1 MDAVVTADRD
11 QCYQPVDHQV
21 APQME
26 VAQLVEAV
34 AADRVFANRNQQVAP
49 QMEVAQLVVA
59 AGAGA
64 VEAEVQPLVVAVGL
78 PLTDLLPVQ
87 TLAA

>member
-21 APQME
+21 APQLE

-59 AGAGA
+59 AAGA